1 MEELVGN
8 TDGFAD
14 SGYVL
19 CDAYFVLYLKLHSV
33 KALAQLLSND
43 ILAPSWMLHYH
54 KMLRFKQLPS
64 MS

>member
-19 CDAYFVLYLKLHSV
+19 CDTYCVLGLKLHSV
-33 KALAQLLSND
+33 KVSARPLSND
-43 ILAPSWMLHYH
+43 ILAQSWMLRCH
-54 KMLRFKQLPS
+54 KTLRFKQLPS